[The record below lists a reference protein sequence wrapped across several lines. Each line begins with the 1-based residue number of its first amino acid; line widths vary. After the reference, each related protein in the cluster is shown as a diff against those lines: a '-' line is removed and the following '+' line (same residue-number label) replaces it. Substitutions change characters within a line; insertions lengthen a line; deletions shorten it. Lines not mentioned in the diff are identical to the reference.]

1 MVREIRSGEPEV
13 EGDLSG
19 PVQAASGPNP
29 EQATEAL
36 DQAGSAVRRR
46 KKLRIMFW
54 TGIGTFVAEVA
65 AALYK
70 FLWVGAAWDPTIYL
84 ALLASGSMAA
94 AAAGIYQWGGNK
106 RVEYGVGRHRDP
118 RRGQGEP

>member
-1 MVREIRSGEPEV
+1 ME
-13 EGDLSG
+13 D
-19 PVQAASGPNP
+19 N
-29 EQATEAL
+29 AL
-36 DQAGSAVRRR
+36 DPAASAVRRR

-54 TGIGTFVAEVA
+54 TGIGTFIAGFA
-65 AALYK
+65 GALYK

-106 RVEYGVGRHRDP
+106 RME
-118 RRGQGEP
+118 QGTP